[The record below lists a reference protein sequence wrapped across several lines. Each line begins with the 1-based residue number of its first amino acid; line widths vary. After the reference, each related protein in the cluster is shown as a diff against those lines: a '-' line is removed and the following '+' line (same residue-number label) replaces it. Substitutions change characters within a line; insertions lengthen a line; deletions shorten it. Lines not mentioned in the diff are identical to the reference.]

1 MYKVALIERL
11 NEKVRTKLREK
22 WEVGTSKS
30 CINNDLAHKWKG
42 PISWTVLLSNF
53 QLRVRLED
61 DEI

>member
-1 MYKVALIERL
+1 MWKMRS
-11 NEKVRTKLREK
+11 RD
-22 WEVGTSKS
+22 KS

-53 QLRVRLED
+53 QSRVGLED